1 MLFLILYLVSL
12 VIFVLLEVN
21 ELEVWWIMGLLFV
34 VWGFVDEGVG
44 MIIGIVEGLWFC
56 IFEKD
61 L

>member
-21 ELEVWWIMGLLFV
+21 KLEVWWIMGLLFV